1 MALLMISNPQI
12 ASIWLLGTQ
21 TIRDKVISQ
30 KGNSPEQA
38 GRSLR
43 TTEWTQGSP
52 LQCLSTKWAWKQPS
66 FSDSVTAQW
75 SEFPVKGILPGEGAK
90 NVTGL

>member
-43 TTEWTQGSP
+43 TTE
-52 LQCLSTKWAWKQPS
+52 
-66 FSDSVTAQW
+66 
-75 SEFPVKGILPGEGAK
+75 
-90 NVTGL
+90 